1 MLINQYLFRFI
12 FKKLSDVVKK
22 NVVKKDVDNA
32 KTRNIEDKIPDI
44 INLANYTTLNGNIN
58 EVEKITSINN

>member
-44 INLANYTTLNGNIN
+44 INLATYTTLNGNIN

>member
-1 MLINQYLFRFI
+1 M
-12 FKKLSDVVKK
+12 KK
-22 NVVKKDVDNA
+22 NVVKKHVDNA

-44 INLANYTTLNGNIN
+44 TNLATYTTLNGNIN

>member
-12 FKKLSDVVKK
+12 FKKLSDVVKE

-44 INLANYTTLNGNIN
+44 INLATYTTLNGTIN